1 MNVAIR
7 GDRASCL
14 TLQLGPRS
22 WLLAVT
28 RGFGSVDGIPTERAL
43 LAQLRSECE
52 RRLRRERFR
61 RAVDRPAAAATAVLA
76 ALARANAEIHAR
88 TPGHDDYVTAACS
101 LTAVLIVRGHAY
113 VMHCGGTAA
122 YLAHGSDVIPLS
134 GDDTF
139 DDADLPVLARALGTS
154 TGLDVA
160 VSSVLLDAGDMVIL
174 LSRRLAGT
182 VDRRALAAH
191 VETADPAEQVLVA
204 RFERGDALDDA
215 VAVQS
220 RRAGFR
226 FGPLLVRAAVA
237 VLLIL
242 ALVLAR

>member
-1 MNVAIR
+1 MR

-14 TLQLGPRS
+14 TIQLGPRT

-43 LAQLRSECE
+43 LAQLRAECE

-61 RAVDRPAAAATAVLA
+61 RAVDRPPAAATAVLA
-76 ALARANAEIHAR
+76 ALARANAEIHGR

-122 YLAHGSDVIPLS
+122 YLAHGNDVIPLS

-139 DDADLPVLARALGTS
+139 DDAGLPVLARALGTS

-160 VSSVLLDAGDMVIL
+160 VSSVLLDAGDIVIL
-174 LSRRLAGT
+174 VSRRLPAGL
-182 VDRRALAAH
+182 DRQSLAAH
-191 VETADPAEQVLVA
+191 VESADPAEQVLVA
-204 RFERGDALDDA
+204 RFERDDA
-215 VAVQS
+215 ADDAGTADQA
-220 RRAGFR
+220 RRARFR
-226 FGPLLVRAAVA
+226 FVPVLLRAAVA
-237 VLLIL
+237 VLLVL